1 MADEINTNYNQ
12 LMDITN
18 RYKTAATGVSDDEYV
33 SWRDQEKNK
42 DKTTLD
48 FNDMLLLMVTQF
60 QNQSIDNQADTN
72 DMMNQLIQMTVM
84 QAMTTMTTQMEELA
98 TANVMSYSASLV
110 GKEVTLGLYDEDGN
124 VTEKVGIV
132 QGSGTYDGMPVIF
145 VDGESYFLSSIMA
158 VGRLPEKKPEEGEK
172 PDEGEDGGTTEGGG
186 VEGGGSTEGSGGA
199 IEGGDGVDGSGST
212 EGAENSGAAGEAS
225 GTPGSGE
232 NENENEDGET
242 EVAGTNGTAG
252 I

>member
-186 VEGGGSTEGSGGA
+186 STEGSGGV
-199 IEGGDGVDGSGST
+199 EGGGST